1 MEKYKK
7 NFIAGIWFLTIFLL
21 GIGSGMLI
29 THKDSADIVISMPAQ
44 TTTELK
50 TNKIAIV
57 NLDEGVTVEEGN
69 INYAGKLLTE
79 LPDNFILTGLED
91 ARQGLNYGLY
101 AGYLIVPAAFSQN
114 VVSLNETPVKT
125 EISYMLN
132 DGLSA
137 EYKEEV
143 IYSVLEFV
151 TNLNDNISYMYMN
164 SLMDE
169 FHDAQDESETI
180 MKNDMGE
187 RDVIDAIQAEDLIAL
202 VPVSQLTEVEYNIE
216 PVDITEYMN
225 KNADLTSQVGMK
237 YMEYLQ
243 ASEEDHQKLITQS
256 ADLMA
261 EMQNMDS
268 IITGV
273 NLTVDADGNSVY
285 QTGEEKLSELFEV
298 HNQSLVEKEEEF
310 KGNVLEMYRDVQY
323 YLSEYDKSM
332 EAYRQENQTKYID
345 TLNALED
352 LFEEYREN
360 YVLVPTEQ
368 YMQMK
373 DAMTVALT
381 IEDDQEDEVAG
392 VPAGNETVEL
402 SELQK
407 KMQDVLI
414 AHYYVYSDFQVDE
427 NGEIKQDEQGNY
439 LELTDLLAEYR
450 KDLEDEEVKKEVL
463 DARVGQI
470 DKMDLSEVRN
480 IVDTDVLQPIQNNTD
495 TFIQNVSAQYAKEKE
510 QLGEFSEAVI
520 DYDPLKYIDYEEISG
535 ITGQMYENGTEL
547 NKAILETDI
556 QQEEYVRD
564 VYEATRTDLHTMQD
578 DIVKAKEISDQ
589 AVEEGLEELKQIKLS
604 NSVQNQEILLDF
616 SKKLPYTRLGSLE
629 YRQAYEFMV
638 SPVEYQNMNESSEAT
653 QLYEE
658 DTVTKEKDSVSVKK
672 YQNSDIEE
680 IVMVI
685 VSMICVIIVVSTVK
699 YHFHKKQEPYKV

>member
-7 NFIAGIWFLTIFLL
+7 NFMTGIWFLTIFLL

-57 NLDEGVTVEEGN
+57 NLDEGVTVEEEN

-187 RDVIDAIQAEDLIAL
+187 RDAIDAIQAEDLIAL
-202 VPVSQLTEVEYNIE
+202 VPVTQLTEVEYNIE

-261 EMQNMDS
+261 EMQNMDG

-273 NLTVDADGNSVY
+273 NLMVDADGNSVY
-285 QTGEEKLSELFEV
+285 QTGEEKLSVLFEA
-298 HNQSLVEKEEEF
+298 HNQLLAEKEEELN
-310 KGNVLEMYRDVQY
+310 GSVLEMYRDVQY

-332 EAYRQENQTKYID
+332 EAYQQENQTKYID

-381 IEDDQEDEVAG
+381 VEDDQEEEAAG
-392 VPAGNETVEL
+392 VPAENETVEL

-439 LELTDLLAEYR
+439 LKLTDLLAEYR

-520 DYDPLKYIDYEEISG
+520 NYDPLKYIDYEEIRG

-699 YHFHKKQEPYKV
+699 YHFHKKQEPYEV

>member
-1 MEKYKK
+1 MEKNKK
-7 NFIAGIWFLTIFLL
+7 NFITGIWFLTIFLL

-29 THKDSADIVISMPAQ
+29 AHKDSADIVISMPAQ

-57 NLDEGVTVEEGN
+57 NLDEGVTVEEEK

-187 RDVIDAIQAEDLIAL
+187 RDAMDAIQAEDLIAL
-202 VPVSQLTEVEYNIE
+202 VPVTQLTEVEYNIE

-256 ADLMA
+256 ADLMT
-261 EMQNMDS
+261 EMQNMDG

-285 QTGEEKLSELFEV
+285 QTGEEKLSVLFEA
-298 HNQSLVEKEEEF
+298 HNQSLAEKEEELN
-310 KGNVLEMYRDVQY
+310 GSVLEMYRDVQY

-332 EAYRQENQTKYID
+332 EAYQQENQTKYID

-373 DAMTVALT
+373 DAMTVALAV
-381 IEDDQEDEVAG
+381 EDDQEEAVDG
-392 VPAGNETVEL
+392 VPVENETVEL

-439 LELTDLLAEYR
+439 LKLTDLLAEYR

-520 DYDPLKYIDYEEISG
+520 NYDPLKYIDHEEIRG

-564 VYEATRTDLHTMQD
+564 VYEATRMDLHTMQD

>member
-7 NFIAGIWFLTIFLL
+7 NFMTGIWFLTIFLL

-57 NLDEGVTVEEGN
+57 NLDEGVTVEEEN

-187 RDVIDAIQAEDLIAL
+187 RDAIDAIQAEDLIAL
-202 VPVSQLTEVEYNIE
+202 VPVTQLTEVEYNIE

-261 EMQNMDS
+261 EMQNMDG

-285 QTGEEKLSELFEV
+285 QTGEEKLSVLFEA
-298 HNQSLVEKEEEF
+298 HNQLLAEKEEELN
-310 KGNVLEMYRDVQY
+310 GSVLEMYRDVQY

-332 EAYRQENQTKYID
+332 EAYQQENQTKYID

-381 IEDDQEDEVAG
+381 VEDDQEEEAAG
-392 VPAGNETVEL
+392 VPAENETVEL

-439 LELTDLLAEYR
+439 LKLTDLLAEYR

-520 DYDPLKYIDYEEISG
+520 NYDPLKYIDYEEIRG

-699 YHFHKKQEPYKV
+699 YHFHKKQEPYEV